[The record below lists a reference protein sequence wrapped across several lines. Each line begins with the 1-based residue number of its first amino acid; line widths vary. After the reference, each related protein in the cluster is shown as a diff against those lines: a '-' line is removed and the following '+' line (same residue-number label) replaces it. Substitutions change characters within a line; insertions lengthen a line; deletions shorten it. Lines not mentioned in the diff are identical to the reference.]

1 MNKACTKCSF
11 RTILLFRQAEGGPD
25 APFTFLFRD
34 PEGTEHTFDGV
45 TTSGT
50 AEEVDG
56 RKHVEYLY
64 HIQNCAWDRIQ
75 IQLAHTETADHED
88 PVSYTHLTLPTIA

>member
-1 MNKACTKCSF
+1 M
-11 RTILLFRQAEGGPD
+11 
-25 APFTFLFRD
+25 
-34 PEGTEHTFDGV
+34 

-88 PVSYTHLTLPTIA
+88 LNIPFVLP